1 MNQPVGE
8 LRLENAFK
16 LCRAAYQAPKFKDN
30 REKGFIFGEYAR
42 SLYYCGRPE
51 KALEVSKEAMV
62 LLKDTPEFEKAKSY
76 VIFYNTVLSLGRQ
89 IK

>member
-1 MNQPVGE
+1 MNT
-8 LRLENAFK
+8 
-16 LCRAAYQAPKFKDN
+16 RAASTTAAAPK
-30 REKGFIFGEYAR
+30 GA
-42 SLYYCGRPE
+42 
-51 KALEVSKEAMV
+51 EVSKEAMV

>member
-1 MNQPVGE
+1 MNT
-8 LRLENAFK
+8 
-16 LCRAAYQAPKFKDN
+16 RAASTTAAD
-30 REKGFIFGEYAR
+30 
-42 SLYYCGRPE
+42 PE